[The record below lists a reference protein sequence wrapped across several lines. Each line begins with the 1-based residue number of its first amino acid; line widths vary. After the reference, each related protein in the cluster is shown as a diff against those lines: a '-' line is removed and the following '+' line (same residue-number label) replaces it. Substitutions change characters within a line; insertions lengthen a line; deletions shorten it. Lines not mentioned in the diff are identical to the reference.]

1 MKAAVLRRLKSP
13 LAIED
18 VPIPKVGPRDV
29 LMRVK
34 QCGICITDV
43 RIASGAR
50 PVGNL
55 PFIMGHEGVG
65 VVEDVGKEVSQF
77 SKGDCVLMNPMMSCG
92 MCQNCS
98 AGRDNLCDDR
108 RLIGVS
114 PGTQGVYAEYGVIPG
129 RNVYRM
135 PDEISFTDGA
145 LITSLLASAFH
156 GVRRADFRASETACV
171 YGVGAIGTLLMLVL
185 RAFGASLIIGI
196 DIREESL
203 ENAKNFG
210 PDYLID
216 ARKQDPV
223 ATVKELT
230 GGKGVDVGFEVVG
243 NHETIL
249 QAICSARSGG
259 RTCILG
265 VPFYHVMMDFK
276 DPLGFFRE
284 ICEKEATI
292 INAWGYTRQEFP
304 MMINMVR
311 KNLINFSACRTKQIP
326 LEDVNEGLRLNQE
339 GGYTR
344 VFLEL

>member
-1 MKAAVLRRLKSP
+1 MKAAVLKRLKSP
-13 LAIED
+13 LVIED
-18 VPIPKVGPRDV
+18 VPIPEIGPRDV
-29 LMRVK
+29 LMQVK

-50 PVGNL
+50 PVGKL

-65 VVEDVGKEVSQF
+65 VVEEVGKEVSQP
-77 SKGDCVLMNPMMSCG
+77 SKGDRVLMNPMMSCG
-92 MCQNCS
+92 ICENCGV
-98 AGRDNLCDDR
+98 GRDNLCEYR
-108 RLIGVS
+108 KLIGVS
-114 PGTQGVYAEYGVIPG
+114 PGTQGVYAEYGVIPA
-129 RNVYRM
+129 RNLYRM

-156 GVRRADFRASETACV
+156 GVRRADFRPSETACV
-171 YGVGAIGTLLMLVL
+171 YGVGAIGTLLMLAL
-185 RAFGASLIIGI
+185 RAFGASLIIGV
-196 DIREESL
+196 DISDRSL
-203 ENAKNFG
+203 ENEKNFG
-210 PDYLID
+210 PDHLID
-216 ARKQDPV
+216 AKKEDPV
-223 ATVKELT
+223 AKAKGLT
-230 GGKGVDVGFEVVG
+230 GGNGVDVGFEVVG
-243 NHETIL
+243 NNETIL
-249 QAICSARSGG
+249 QTISSTRRGG

-276 DPLGFFRE
+276 EPLGFFHE

-311 KNLINFSACRTKQIP
+311 KGLINFSACRTKRIP

-344 VFLEL
+344 VFLES